1 MKQRSVD
8 LVLFLVCK
16 RFEINDLGYF
26 LNKKNRKL
34 IVKMVSD
41 YSIDFFNFRIC
52 LKQVFLLRS

>member
-16 RFEINDLGYF
+16 RFKINNLGYF